1 MSDDFTP
8 TGEGR
13 QLLAAEYVLGVLDA
27 AQRDDAKRLLAQDP
41 AFAAEVTFW
50 EERLGGLT
58 SEVPPVIPPAYVWN
72 RINTA
77 LAPGASPGGLWNS
90 LRFWRW
96 SAFASA
102 ALAAASL
109 AVVYFAVVSSP
120 RGALVATL
128 DASGQTGFVAATDP
142 DRNSI
147 TIVPASLPI
156 TEQRALELW
165 VIVPGD
171 RPRSLGVIE
180 AGRPVRVSVPPSLT
194 AHMQVDAALAVS
206 LEPPGGSPTGL
217 PTGPVIAS
225 GKLTNL

>member
-27 AQRDDAKRLLAQDP
+27 AQRDDAKRLLVQDP

-58 SEVPPVIPPAYVWN
+58 SAVTPVVPPAHVWN

-77 LAPGASPGGLWNS
+77 LAPAARPGGLWNS

-147 TIVPASLPI
+147 TIVPASLAT
-156 TEQRALELW
+156 TEQRVLELW

-171 RPRSLGVIE
+171 QPRSLGVIE

>member
-1 MSDDFTP
+1 
-8 TGEGR
+8 
-13 QLLAAEYVLGVLDA
+13 LAL
-27 AQRDDAKRLLAQDP
+27 
-41 AFAAEVTFW
+41 
-50 EERLGGLT
+50 
-58 SEVPPVIPPAYVWN
+58 
-72 RINTA
+72 
-77 LAPGASPGGLWNS
+77 
-90 LRFWRW
+90 
-96 SAFASA
+96 
-102 ALAAASL
+102 
-109 AVVYFAVVSSP
+109 VYFAVVSSP

-147 TIVPASLPI
+147 TIVPASLAT

>member
-1 MSDDFTP
+1 MSDDPTP
-8 TGEGR
+8 TGEDR
-13 QLLAAEYVLGVLDA
+13 QLLAAEYVLGVLDG
-27 AQRDDAKRLLAQDP
+27 AQRGDAKRLLAQDP

-58 SEVPPVIPPAYVWN
+58 SEVPPITPPAHVWS
-72 RINTA
+72 RINAA
-77 LAPGASPGGLWNS
+77 LARRGRPGGLWNS
-90 LRFWRW
+90 LSFWRW
-96 SAFASA
+96 SAITSA
-102 ALAAASL
+102 GLAAASL
-109 AVVYFAVVSSP
+109 AVAYFAVVSPP

-128 DASGQTGFVAATDP
+128 DANGQPGFVAAIDP
-142 DRNSI
+142 DRNTI
-147 TIVPASLPI
+147 TVVPASLTA

-194 AHMQVDAALAVS
+194 AHMQVEAALAVT
-206 LEPPGGSPTGL
+206 LEPSGGSPTGL